1 MPFPTTGSNTEL
13 QAVNQILASVGQA
26 PVTTLTTEETLVLSE
41 TSRFTGFLYGT
52 TLYTKTNNIPVGTYI
67 GGTGVTTNTSTATT
81 AGVLNPLGLIDI
93 NNPSKLL
100 AGTFHIPLGTLISA
114 DNIPNPVKITSGPT
128 PVTGGWEY
136 SITLP
141 NGDPNTQGIDP
152 LLYEFEGLTLDPIIY
167 EYTTNISQNVASANN
182 QITLTQSNVTSRV
195 ETQTN
200 PDVAIALNTLREV
213 SREVQSEGWSYNKE
227 YDYPITPDSN
237 NEVKIANNILQMDL
251 NRNQHAENIGR
262 ESVNRGGKLYDKKAH
277 SYKWTDETLYV
288 DITWNFEWENI
299 PQPIQAY
306 IVARAAGIVSSR
318 IIGDPNQYQMLQQK
332 EAYARAMAME
342 YECNQEDVS
351 FFGAPKGGD
360 YYQPY
365 QPFHTLTR

>member
-1 MPFPTTGSNTEL
+1 MPYPTTGSNTEL

-26 PVTTLTTEETLVLSE
+26 PVTTLTTEETLVINE
-41 TSRFTGFLYGT
+41 VDRFTGSIAGT
-52 TLYTKTNNIPVGTYI
+52 TLTTTTANIPVGTYI
-67 GGTGVTTNTSTATT
+67 GGTGVSTGTSIAV
-81 AGVLNPLGLIDI
+81 AGVEAVPATD
-93 NNPSKLL
+93 
-100 AGTFHIPLGTLISA
+100 
-114 DNIPNPVKITSGPT
+114 
-128 PVTGGWEY
+128 PVT
-136 SITLP
+136 
-141 NGDPNTQGIDP
+141 
-152 LLYEFEGLTLDPIIY
+152 Y
-167 EYTTNISQNVASANN
+167 EYTVNISQTVPSR
-182 QITLTQSNVTSRV
+182 TLTQSSVTSRV

-237 NEVKIANNILQMDL
+237 NEVRIANNILQMDL
-251 NRNQHAENIGR
+251 NRNQRAENIGR

-318 IIGDPNQYQMLQQK
+318 IIGDPNQYQLLQQK
-332 EAYARAMAME
+332 EAYARAMAIE

-351 FFGAPKGGD
+351 FFGSPKSGNF
-360 YYQPY
+360 YQSY
-365 QPFHTLTR
+365 EPFHTLSR